1 MDYAGTDI
9 RHLLEKAVN
18 EGASDIFVVAGL
30 PITWRVNGRI
40 HHMDGEKLMPSQTEE
55 YVKEIYSL
63 AGGRDM
69 ERLTGQG
76 DDDFSFALPG
86 LSRFR
91 VNAYKQ
97 RGSLSVVVRVITFDL
112 PDPEDIDIPARIIEF
127 GNLAKGLVLVTGPA
141 GSGKSTTLACVV
153 NNINNTQEKHI
164 ITLEDPIEYLHRHN
178 RSIVSQ
184 REINLDTDNYVT
196 ALRASLR
203 QSPDVILLGEMRDY
217 ETIEV
222 AMTAAETGHLV
233 ISTLHTIGAANT
245 IDRIIDVFP
254 ANQQRQIAVQLSM
267 VLQAVVS
274 QQLIPGVDGRLVP
287 AFEIMTVN
295 PAIRNMIRENKVPQ
309 IDGILY
315 SSSKPELISMDSSLL
330 RLYREKRITAEM
342 ALAYAT
348 NPDML
353 SKKI

>member
-1 MDYAGTDI
+1 MDYASTDI
-9 RHLLEKAVN
+9 GHLLEKAVKK
-18 EGASDIFVVAGL
+18 GASDIFVVAGL

-40 HHMDGEKLMPSQTEE
+40 HHMDGAKLMPSQTEN
-55 YVKEIYSL
+55 YVREIYSL
-63 AGGRDM
+63 AGQRDM
-69 ERLTGQG
+69 QKLEGQG

-97 RGSLSVVVRVITFDL
+97 RGSLSVVVRVITFEL
-112 PDPEDIDIPARIIEF
+112 PDPEDIGIPAGIIEL
-127 GNLAKGLVLVTGPA
+127 GNLPKGLVLVTGPA

-184 REINLDTDNYVT
+184 REISLDTNNYVT

-274 QQLIPGVDGRLVP
+274 QQLVPGVDGKLVP
-287 AFEIMTVN
+287 AFEFMTVN
-295 PAIRNMIRENKVPQ
+295 PAIRNMIRDNKVPQ

-315 SSSKPELISMDSSLL
+315 SSSKADMISMDSSLL
-330 RLYREKRITAEM
+330 RLYREKRITSEM

-353 SKKI
+353 SKKL